1 MVMRRG
7 WFNQPS
13 TLQPLHRMH
22 GKKCV
27 VNDTKEKNVTVYF
40 SEGKVLS
47 MVVPRNTLSFGF
59 KES

>member
-1 MVMRRG
+1 MRRA

-22 GKKCV
+22 GIKCV
-27 VNDTKEKNVTVYF
+27 VDDTKETHVTVYF

-59 KES
+59 KE